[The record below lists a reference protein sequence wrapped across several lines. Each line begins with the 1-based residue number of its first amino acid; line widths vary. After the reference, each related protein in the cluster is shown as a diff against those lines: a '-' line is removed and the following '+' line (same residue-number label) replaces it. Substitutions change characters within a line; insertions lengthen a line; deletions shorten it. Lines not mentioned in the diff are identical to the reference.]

1 MPILELFPSKGALLL
16 FVSTSVGAH
25 TTCPDGLRGESV
37 KTTVRQHFFGTRQ
50 HFFGT
55 RNPITKHM
63 DELFCLD
70 PQLKIQPPHTSLFGK
85 KRGQIA
91 PESEYFRLISEIVTE
106 EREQN
111 RRPSL
116 CTIAKPHLPSLLVAA
131 PKVICNGFLG
141 ETQNLVPSTWSTVA

>member
-63 DELFCLD
+63 DELFC
-70 PQLKIQPPHTSLFGK
+70 PSSPH
-85 KRGQIA
+85 
-91 PESEYFRLISEIVTE
+91 
-106 EREQN
+106 
-111 RRPSL
+111 
-116 CTIAKPHLPSLLVAA
+116 
-131 PKVICNGFLG
+131 
-141 ETQNLVPSTWSTVA
+141 ETQNLAPAHVPFWKETWTNSP